1 MHDIQAIVDD
11 SNVIHPKFHA
21 LLKNAI
27 SVADLTPVAFLPL
40 TPSCSNARVN
50 YSRVRAGDE
59 DATSAPAT
67 STTLWAVRFQNP
79 PSPSFLGVFGA
90 IASLATAFSSFQVP
104 LQPQQGPGPP
114 GSFSSAP
121 VSRY

>member
-1 MHDIQAIVDD
+1 MHDLQAIIDD
-11 SNVIHPKFHA
+11 SNAIHPKLPA
-21 LLKNAI
+21 LLKNAV
-27 SVADLTPVAFLPL
+27 SVADLTPVAFLLFTFP
-40 TPSCSNARVN
+40 CSNACVD

-90 IASLATAFSSFQVP
+90 IASLATAFSFQVP
-104 LQPQQGPGPP
+104 LQSQQGPGPP
-114 GSFSSAP
+114 GSFASAP